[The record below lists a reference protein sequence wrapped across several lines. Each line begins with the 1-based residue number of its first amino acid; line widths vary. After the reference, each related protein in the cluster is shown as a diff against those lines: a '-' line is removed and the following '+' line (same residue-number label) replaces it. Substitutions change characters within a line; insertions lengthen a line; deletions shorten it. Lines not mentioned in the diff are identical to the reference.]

1 MENKTRLW
9 TKDYVFLLLGSVLLY
24 IGFMVFMPT
33 LPARIIEL
41 GGTQMEASLAVGLF
55 SIVALLMRAIAGSW
69 NDKFG
74 PKVLIIVGFLI
85 LILTTVNFYWS
96 TAVAALLI
104 LRLFHGA
111 GWGIGTTSIATGVS
125 KLVPPSRTG
134 EGIGFYGLTT
144 ALGMS
149 LAPIIAILIMNYFSF
164 DVLVTFSLVLMVF
177 ILILMTQVK
186 IPKSEKIVHQK
197 MKLFEKTALL
207 PAGLCLLMAIPL
219 GGIQTFMMV
228 YGTELVISTTWI
240 YFIGQAIMV
249 LVSRLFAG
257 RLYDTKGHRFVI
269 IPGALSMIIGIL
281 ILSFATGAISL
292 FIASLF
298 FGLGYGMS
306 QPALQALA
314 VDRAAPHNKGTAN
327 GTFLSGMDIGM
338 AVGSFGL
345 SIVATYYNYAIMYRT
360 AIIALVVF
368 FAVYWFTL
376 GRKVKNS

>member
-41 GGTQMEASLAVGLF
+41 GGTQMQASLAVGLF

-96 TAVAALLI
+96 TAVAALLL

-177 ILILMTQVK
+177 ILILMTQLK
-186 IPKSEKIVHQK
+186 IPKSEKVVHHK

-228 YGTELVISTTWI
+228 YGTELGISTTWV

-257 RLYDTKGHRFVI
+257 RLYDTKGHRFVV

-345 SIVATYYNYAIMYRT
+345 SIVATYYNYATMYRT
-360 AIIALVVF
+360 AIIALIVF